1 MIKEDKDIIKELY
14 IKLCEASISKNVDML
29 NEILSD
35 EYKLYHM
42 TGKVQTKKEY
52 IDSVVKG
59 ELKYFDVQ
67 HDSIDVEVKGDYAI
81 LIGKT
86 KTLASPFGIGKSWW
100 NLQQDIK
107 LRKAKDKWLIVES
120 KASSY

>member
-1 MIKEDKDIIKELY
+1 MIKKDEVIIKELY
-14 IKLCEASISKNVDML
+14 IKLCEASISKNVDIL

-35 EYKLYHM
+35 DYKLYHM
-42 TGKVQTKKEY
+42 TGKVQTKTEY
-52 IDSVVKG
+52 IESVVKG

-67 HDSIDVEVKGDYAI
+67 HDCIYVEINDNNAT

-107 LRKAKDKWLIVES
+107 LKKINDKWLIIES